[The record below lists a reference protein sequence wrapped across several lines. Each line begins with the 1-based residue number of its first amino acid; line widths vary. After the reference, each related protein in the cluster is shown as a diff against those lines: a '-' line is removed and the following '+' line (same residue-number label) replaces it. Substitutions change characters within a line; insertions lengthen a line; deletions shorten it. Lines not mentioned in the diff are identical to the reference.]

1 MRLHAGFG
9 MRFAAGLLRGARQR
23 RDAFDR
29 RHGNGPR
36 VNKATLAA
44 LGATLALAITAC
56 GSNSKDGTPV
66 ASLPATASPSV
77 AASPTNTSL
86 DRFYKQHVE
95 WHGCEG
101 GFQCA
106 TIVVPRDYA
115 QPTGATLKI
124 AAIRLKSSGHHDGS
138 LFINPG
144 GPGGSAIDYAR
155 AAKQVIPSSVRKHYD
170 VVGYDPRGVGD
181 SAPVRCVSG
190 GFLDRFNALDPLL
203 SSQRQATIDA
213 AKQFAAS
220 CKTKAANLLGH
231 VATIDAAR
239 DMDVLRAI
247 VGDPKLTYMGKS
259 YGTYLGALYANLFPQ
274 RVRALIL
281 DGAVDPAESSE
292 NSLRIQARGFET
304 ALTAFLQNCAASNCS
319 LGSSYSSALA
329 EFNRLFQST
338 ASNPLPGNNYAY
350 ADGRRVDRAVFEY
363 GVASALYSRN
373 EWSFLRDALADAQ
386 NGKGGRILAL
396 MDRLTERE
404 SNGHYSNLIESNVAI
419 NCVDRPGPR
428 SVTTIEKDASVWGKE
443 SPHFGAYEA
452 WSLLPCAYWPVPA
465 VVKNMAL
472 RAHGAP
478 PIVVIGTS
486 RDPAT
491 PYVDAQRLAGELESG
506 VLLSYDGD
514 GHTVYGVGNDCV
526 DSIGNAYLLDLK
538 VPRAG
543 TKC

>member
-1 MRLHAGFG
+1 
-9 MRFAAGLLRGARQR
+9 
-23 RDAFDR
+23 
-29 RHGNGPR
+29 
-36 VNKATLAA
+36 VNKPALTA
-44 LGATLALAITAC
+44 LGAALALAVTAC
-56 GSNSKDGTPV
+56 GSNGPDVIPIE
-66 ASLPATASPSV
+66 SPS
-77 AASPTNTSL
+77 ATTAPSASASPTNTAL
-86 DRFYKQHVE
+86 DRFYKQHIE

-106 TIVVPRDYA
+106 TFVVPADYA
-115 QPTGATLKI
+115 KPTGATLKI
-124 AAIRLKSSGHHDGS
+124 SAIRLKSSGRHDGS

-144 GPGGSAIDYAR
+144 GPGGSAIDYVR
-155 AAKQVIPSSVRKHYD
+155 AARQVIPSSVRKHYD

-190 GFLDRFNALDPLL
+190 AFLDRFNALDPLV
-203 SSQRQATIDA
+203 SSQRQATIDM

-220 CKTKAANLLGH
+220 CKTKAGNLLGH

-239 DMDVLRAI
+239 DMDVLRAL
-247 VGDPKLTYMGKS
+247 VGDPKLTYLGKS
-259 YGTYLGALYANLFPQ
+259 YGTYLGALYANLFPK

-281 DGAVDPAESSE
+281 DGAVDPAESAE

-304 ALTAFLQNCAASNCS
+304 ALKAFLQNCASNNCS
-319 LGSSYSSALA
+319 LGSTYSSALA
-329 EFNRLFQST
+329 EFDRLFQSA
-338 ASNPLPGNNYAY
+338 ASNPLPGDNYQY
-350 ADGRRVDRAVFEY
+350 ADGRTVDRAVFEY

-386 NGKGGRILAL
+386 NGKGGRLLAL
-396 MDRLTERE
+396 MDRLTERD
-404 SNGHYSNLIESNVAI
+404 SDGHYSNLIESNVSI
-419 NCVDRPGPR
+419 SCVDRPAPR
-428 SVTTIEKDASVWGKE
+428 SLAAIEKNASVWGKE

-452 WSLLPCAYWPVPA
+452 WGLVACVYWPVPA
-465 VVKNMAL
+465 VVKNMPL

-478 PIVVIGTS
+478 PILVIGTS

-491 PYVDAQRLAGELESG
+491 PYVDAQRLASELDSG

-514 GHTVYGVGNDCV
+514 GHTVYGDGNGCV
-526 DSIGNAYLLDLK
+526 DSIGNDYLLDLK